1 MYAPRPIDEVH
12 ELNFAYRRYSND
24 IYAAALT
31 DLLEAHD
38 IPYDVV
44 AEPEGAGAVLLGSVA
59 IPGVMVMIRESDAA
73 RVQYIEQEISP
84 QAQTKNP
91 AHDKEQEVAGGW
103 LFMGYLFAL
112 GGAPLAII
120 AGLHLFTA
128 KRRGADLI
136 AHYAYD
142 ASARRH
148 GRYIFWFA
156 LCILLFSMFRMM
168 TGARM
173 TFLDTFSFLIW
184 QLDRAL

>member
-1 MYAPRPIDEVH
+1 MYPPRPIDEVH
-12 ELNFAYRRYSND
+12 DLNFAYRRYSND

-38 IPYDVV
+38 IPYDIV
-44 AEPEGAGAVLLGSVA
+44 AEPEGAGSVLLGSIAV
-59 IPGVMVMIRESDAA
+59 PGVMVMIRESDAA
-73 RVQYIEQEISP
+73 RVKYIEEETNP
-84 QAQTKNP
+84 LAQTKKP
-91 AHDKEQEVAGGW
+91 EDDVEQEVAGGW
-103 LFMGYLFAL
+103 LFIGYVFAL
-112 GGAPLAII
+112 AGAPLAII

-128 KRRGADLI
+128 KRRGADLTP
-136 AHYAYD
+136 HYAYD
-142 ASARRH
+142 ANARTH

-168 TGARM
+168 SGARM